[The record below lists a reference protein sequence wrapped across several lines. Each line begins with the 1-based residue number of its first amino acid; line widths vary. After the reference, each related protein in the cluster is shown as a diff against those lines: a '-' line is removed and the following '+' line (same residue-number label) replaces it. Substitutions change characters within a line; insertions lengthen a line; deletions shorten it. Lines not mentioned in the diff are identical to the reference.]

1 MNIVVSDINDKNPEF
16 TNLPYEYFVR
26 EGINKTFVGQV
37 TATDADEGM
46 NANITYS
53 LPADV
58 PFAIDPVT
66 GNITTKTA
74 LDYEKE
80 KVSLVGRTMCN
91 GICDHVFIKSEL
103 SMIGPLCRFEHFK
116 RSYENVILT
125 DRIQI

>member
-37 TATDADEGM
+37 KATDADEGM

-53 LPADV
+53 LPSDV
-58 PFAIDPVT
+58 PFTIDPVT

-80 KVSLVGRTMCN
+80 KVSFEGPTMCI
-91 GICDHVFIKSEL
+91 GICDYILIKSAL
-103 SMIGPLCRFEHFK
+103 LIIVPLCRFEYF
-116 RSYENVILT
+116 NNNFI
-125 DRIQI
+125 I